1 MKLHVVHHVIKNE
14 ALERSYYEGNM
25 IILKERQEFYKLLKS
40 GIFAEMVKESV
51 RQGHL
56 QNSNE
61 VYNVIKPLTAQ
72 EPDVEQFWVIFLDA
86 KNNVLKMSCM
96 FKGSITVSAVYPR
109 ELIKK
114 VLSTKASA
122 VVCCHN
128 HPSGDPTPSPEDYT
142 LTFQL
147 FVALKSIG
155 VDFHDHI
162 VIGDKSFYSM
172 ADHNIMSQLNGK
184 YHRLIKD

>member
-1 MKLHVVHHVIKNE
+1 MQ
-14 ALERSYYEGNM
+14 
-25 IILKERQEFYKLLKS
+25 KETFYQDLITGKFTS
-40 GIFAEMVKESV
+40 MVKETVKGQILS
-51 RQGHL
+51 
-56 QNSNE
+56 SSKE
-61 VYNVIKPLTAQ
+61 VFNIIKPLTAQ
-72 EPDVEQFWVIFLDA
+72 DPGVEQFWVVFMNA
-86 KNNVLKMSCM
+86 KNNVLKIFMM
-96 FKGSITVSAVYPR
+96 FKGSITSATVYPR

-128 HPSGDPTPSPEDYT
+128 HPSGDPEPSPEDHT

-162 VIGDKSFYSM
+162 VIGDASFYSM
-172 ADHNIMSQLNGK
+172 ADHGIMSQLNGK